1 MRNSRKTKRNSRGGS
16 ALLASLAVVIG
27 VGALTAVSL
36 QLQSS
41 RLSRLQTEND
51 KKRAFYLAE
60 AALAEAVLSLQN
72 DGSGNIAS
80 EAAPA
85 AFGDGFVFA
94 ETTEDE
100 QGLLHVDAYGIQGR
114 ARQRL
119 SRVLEKEFKPI
130 SREGFYGRESLLI
143 NPGTQAFTN
152 TQAYR
157 LYRQSVLAAKAAA
170 AGTNLIVAADGLPNL
185 PSDVRPRLSSDGPIV
200 LLGGVGPLFTSLD
213 VDVRPGPASLLVL
226 PVGTAVAGI
235 TAPRA
240 EPAPLPRIRP
250 PQLPGAPDMI
260 LRRLQTGSL
269 VDSSRLLRVT
279 VPATAVL
286 NLTGPLTLVVDEWTQ
301 AGTVNVNATQG
312 PVDLYVL
319 ERLTVEAGARFNNP
333 SGQASSLRIQVSAED
348 LLPLVVDK
356 LRWNSAVPFVGQLY
370 APKANVILPGSM
382 HFKGSLAARTLQV
395 GSRALLEHDPMLAVN
410 GIGTNS
416 FTDRSW
422 RVLPVPPELAD
433 PVAYD
438 PGREY
443 QQLAIEPLLPAFS
456 HRPVEQVVR
465 FTQAETGRLVTYRG
479 SLGDVA
485 PRRIAAV
492 VDTVAS
498 NDPRFPAVR
507 RPGGGVDDDIDD
519 DDQVD
524 AID

>member
-1 MRNSRKTKRNSRGGS
+1 MRAIEGSLRGRRRGS

-36 QLQSS
+36 QLQTS

-60 AALAEAVLSLQN
+60 AVLAEAVLSLQH

-100 QGLLHVDAYGIQGR
+100 AGLLHVDAYGIQGR

-119 SRVLEKEFKPI
+119 TRVLEKEFKPL
-130 SREGFYGRESLLI
+130 SREGFYGRETLI
-143 NPGTQAFTN
+143 VNPGTQAFTD
-152 TQAYR
+152 TRAYR
-157 LYRQSVLAAKAAA
+157 LYRQSVRAAKDAAD
-170 AGTNLIVAADGLPNL
+170 GTNLIVAADGLPNL
-185 PSDVRPRLSSDGPIV
+185 RNDVRPRLSSDGQIA

-213 VDVRPGPASLLVL
+213 VDVRPGPNAVLVL
-226 PVGTAVAGI
+226 PVGTSVAGV

-250 PQLPGAPDMI
+250 PKLPGAPDLL
-260 LRRLQTGSL
+260 LRRLQTDSL
-269 VDSSRLLRVT
+269 QNSSRLLRIS
-279 VPATAVL
+279 VPSTAIL

-301 AGTVNVNATQG
+301 GGTVNVNSTNG
-312 PVDLYVL
+312 PVDLYVMQRFTL
-319 ERLTVEAGARFNNP
+319 DSGARFNNP

-348 LLPLVVDK
+348 LAPLVIDRV
-356 LRWNSAVPFVGQLY
+356 RWNSNLPFIGQLY
-370 APKANVILPGSM
+370 APKANVRLPDRI
-382 HFKGSLAARTLQV
+382 HFKGALAAGTLQV

-438 PGREY
+438 PARQY

-456 HRPVEQVVR
+456 HRAVEQVVR

-479 SLGDVA
+479 NLGDVA

-492 VDTVAS
+492 IDTVSS
-498 NDPRFPAVR
+498 NDARFPAVR
-507 RPGGGVDDDIDD
+507 RPGGAIDDDIDD
-519 DDQVD
+519 DVD
-524 AID
+524 IDVID